1 MENGVDQV
9 TVHRPADFIGPEF
22 YTRALPKLVILNTPI
37 PDSDQ
42 KLEAFWRIWEN
53 TKPRICADGGANRLY
68 DLFKPSM
75 KPNVKALR
83 KCLRDLYVSRTFYY
97 ITIVA

>member
-1 MENGVDQV
+1 MENGDDQV

-22 YTRALPKLVILNTPI
+22 YTRALAVLVILNTPI

-42 KLEAFWRIWEN
+42 KHEAFRRIWGN

-68 DLFKPSM
+68 DLFKPPGKSNM
-75 KPNVKALR
+75 EAQGKDSR
-83 KCLRDLYVSRTFYY
+83 ESYVSQTFFHM
-97 ITIVA
+97 I